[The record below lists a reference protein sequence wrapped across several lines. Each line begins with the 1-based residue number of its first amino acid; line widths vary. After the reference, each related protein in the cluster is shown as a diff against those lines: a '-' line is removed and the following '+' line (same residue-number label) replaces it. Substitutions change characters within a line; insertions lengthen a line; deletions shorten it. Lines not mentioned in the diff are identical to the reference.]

1 MKTLLMLDHRP
12 HPSPLPQERGKRSQ
26 PLYVVEESCNSFV
39 FRFNQAKRENRP
51 IYSRK
56 NGSVQLLFP
65 PPRGEGQGEGGRN
78 N

>member
-1 MKTLLMLDHRP
+1 MKTLLMLNHRP

-26 PLYVVEESCNSFV
+26 PLYVVEESCSSFV
-39 FRFNQAKRENRP
+39 FRFDQAERRNRP

-56 NGSVQLLFP
+56 INSVQLLFLL
-65 PPRGEGQGEGGRN
+65 PRGEGQGEGGRN